1 MEHRNRKHTDAL
13 DEVLRLLADPQALYD
28 TLPEG
33 LKPLL
38 VQPVFEKL
46 WILDTAVVGCE
57 LSEPF
62 AELLTVEAQLALQLA
77 LIEQERER
85 EATYYRRRETIMSLS
100 HLSGSWGRPFI
111 EHLHGMLAIDTKRT
125 PYPALA
131 LSA

>member
-1 MEHRNRKHTDAL
+1 MAI
-13 DEVLRLLADPQALYD
+13 LAQYLHFVKIPSLAAA
-28 TLPEG
+28 PASS
-33 LKPLL
+33 
-38 VQPVFEKL
+38 VFEKL

-62 AELLTVEAQLALQLA
+62 VELLTVEAQLA

-100 HLSGSWGRPFI
+100 HLSGSWERPFI
-111 EHLHGMLAIDTKRT
+111 ELLHGMLAIDTKRT

>member
-57 LSEPF
+57 LSEHF
-62 AELLTVEAQLALQLA
+62 VELLTVEAQLALQLA

-100 HLSGSWGRPFI
+100 HLSGSWERPFI
-111 EHLHGMLAIDTKRT
+111 ELLHGMLAIDTKRT